1 MAYGKFKDLP
11 KITQSDK
18 VWRDKAFEMASNPK
32 YDDSLR
38 GLTSMVYKFSDKK
51 STGSGIKNEIKQN
64 QQLANE
70 LHKSILRKSEKR
82 KLYSSFKDNV
92 WDVDLV
98 DMQLISKYY
107 VQLIFSVNMHGL
119 FLWKTIK
126 YC

>member
-1 MAYGKFKDLP
+1 
-11 KITQSDK
+11 
-18 VWRDKAFEMASNPK
+18 MASNPK

-119 FLWKTIK
+119 FL
-126 YC
+126 

>member
-119 FLWKTIK
+119 FLWKTRK